1 MSHLLKELLLA
12 DETLVMPDAYDPL
25 TARMIEWAGF
35 KAVQCSG
42 YSISLAA
49 CYPTET
55 AVSYQENLAITEKI
69 VNAVRIP
76 VMADGEDGFPAEENI
91 ENVIQ
96 SYVGMGAA
104 GINLEDQVL
113 PSTMPTKI
121 IGKEEMVL
129 KLRRARS
136 AALASGNPDFVING
150 RTDALRTGE
159 NRREAL
165 DVAVEIANEYLVN
178 GADLAFVAYVAT
190 LDEVKTLVREV
201 KGPISIA
208 AGLPYNINHFSI
220 NQLQEVGVA
229 RVSLP
234 SLLIY
239 SAMQSWAGILGS
251 IQKSGGFEEI
261 VGKGLLLS
269 PLELS
274 AIINRA

>member
-1 MSHLLKELLLA
+1 MRHLLKELLLA

-25 TARMIEWAGF
+25 SARMIEWVGF

-49 CYPTET
+49 CYPTGT
-55 AVSYQENLAITEKI
+55 DVSYQENLSITEKI

-76 VMADGEDGFPAEENI
+76 AMADGEDGFTAEESI

-96 SYVGMGAA
+96 SYVGIGVA

-113 PSTMPTKI
+113 PSTIPTRI
-121 IGKEEMVL
+121 IEKEEMVL

-136 AALASGNPDFVING
+136 AALAFGNLDFVING
-150 RTDALRTGE
+150 RTDALRTCE
-159 NRREAL
+159 NRRQAL
-165 DVAVEIANEYLVN
+165 DIAVERANEYLAN

-220 NQLQEVGVA
+220 NQLKEVGVA

-239 SAMQSWAGILGS
+239 SAMQSWAGILSS
-251 IQKSGGFEEI
+251 IRKSGSFEEI
-261 VGKGLLLS
+261 VGKDLLLS

-274 AIINRA
+274 AIIKRA